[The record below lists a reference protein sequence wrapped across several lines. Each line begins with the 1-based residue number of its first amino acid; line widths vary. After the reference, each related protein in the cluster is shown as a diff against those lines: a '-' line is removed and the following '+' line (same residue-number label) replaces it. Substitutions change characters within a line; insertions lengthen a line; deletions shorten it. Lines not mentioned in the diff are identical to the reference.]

1 MKSAL
6 AGPPRFDRKEWQGT
20 LAGALIVTTLGVALE
35 HVPLAV
41 IALVLAV
48 VVALALTL
56 VRRSAH
62 AYAYARLD
70 QPPLTHVSVSRN

>member
-6 AGPPRFDRKEWQGT
+6 ARPPRFDRNEWQGT
-20 LAGALIVTTLGVALE
+20 LAGTLMVTALGVALE

-62 AYAYARLD
+62 AYARLD
-70 QPPLTHVSVSRN
+70 QPPLTHVSVSRT